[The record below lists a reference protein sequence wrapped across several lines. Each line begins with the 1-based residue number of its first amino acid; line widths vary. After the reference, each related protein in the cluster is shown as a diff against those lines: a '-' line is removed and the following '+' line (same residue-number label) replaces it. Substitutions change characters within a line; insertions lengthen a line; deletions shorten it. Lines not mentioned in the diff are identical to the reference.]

1 MYLSFQAL
9 PKFARLTA
17 TLAALGLFG
26 SGLAQAQTPGDCRDL
41 LSFSSLSA
49 LQGTQDPLL
58 HGLQTA
64 EAYLKGRIWLNQA
77 LAREAFGRPL
87 TAQDRAQLSQAPA
100 TWRLAMKLLI
110 QNGARLD
117 RNERL
122 TLATFQFE
130 KLRPGVSSELSQA
143 FTKLY
148 PSAFG
153 QIVRILNPK
162 RSEVLFLEGQA
173 LLPPTLK
180 TTLPGQKFT
189 AAMPIEDYQRHL
201 AQEFSRLDTDLREFL
216 AASTRGGGFQEFI
229 EEISAFYTNDVW
241 GLSTWERPFEAR
253 QAGAQD
259 QIQVRL
265 QRLKSKW
272 GLGRSELGQVLST
285 VARVQAQGTRNREQ
299 ALDEFY
305 SKAVAVALAPALVP
319 VAAVGLLPT
328 FMIGAGISALDAAGS
343 ALAES
348 QIRGGNFPC
357 LLLRQI
363 DQKFPHG
370 FSMSLLFSPLGALGK
385 AAQATSPLL
394 RTGARAGIVTVTGA
408 GGLTAKTSIDAA
420 MEAQKNEA
428 AATRSSG
435 AKSELAKAA
444 SSEKVQAVSRAVT
457 DSTFAV
463 LGAKE
468 FFAPRKPP
476 VQATPSPVKPVSRA
490 APASQPAAPRT
501 TRASTPVDALPAQN
515 PEQIVRRSALETSL
529 IDDWVLYSKHIAKLN
544 TLSASDADALAL
556 RLVQTSRQVLEAKG
570 TVLLPALPEDPLTLA
585 IRPTRTGSSLNEV
598 AWKIHQEYKTLL
610 VFRPIHLLKER
621 VGAFYN
627 RDLNQVCLSVG
638 EVLEGKRLLDL
649 KHELIHLV
657 RTKTPD
663 LPLSGKIFYGVE
675 TADDSVA
682 YGRYMSL
689 QELITHTWDL
699 SGLAAKLRRD
709 LKSADR
715 SMFSRK
721 IWMVEHVS
729 RKGVHALELA
739 LSVLKTDPSRI
750 VLSDLATFH
759 LSGFG
764 TFELPLPRSLLSRF
778 PMNLPLSDFQRGRI
792 LSEVRI
798 LIERDLQLAKVLLL
812 RAETIRQLRDRS
824 SGSLEEPTLDA
835 AIRSRKVITEAD
847 SLALKESEAQ
857 RLRLLD
863 LAKQTSSSLQETVQA
878 KIDQALPL
886 TFSEHE
892 KLLTALARQKDYA
905 QGIFEAYGQKP
916 LIQELNQA
924 EGDAYRKLSAW
935 VEKSHHPEWLELARK
950 REARGEELFRAVM
963 NAVTQKDPTKA
974 KRLAL
979 ELSRWIDGIWDVLY
993 AVGEP
998 EAIEAFSRTHE
1009 YWNKIIVRLVGESL

>member
-9 PKFARLTA
+9 PKHPRLTA

-26 SGLAQAQTPGDCRDL
+26 SGLAWAQTPSECRDL

-49 LQGTQDPLL
+49 LQGTQDPVIR
-58 HGLQTA
+58 GIQTA

-100 TWRLAMKLLI
+100 TWRQAMKLLI
-110 QNGARLD
+110 QNGATLD

-122 TLATFQFE
+122 TLANFQFE
-130 KLRPGVSSELSQA
+130 KLRPGVSSEVSQA

-189 AAMPIEDYQRHL
+189 AAMPIEDYQKYL
-201 AQEFSRLDTDLREFL
+201 AQEFSGLETDLREFL
-216 AASTRGGGFQEFI
+216 AASARGGGFQEFI
-229 EEISAFYTNDVW
+229 EEISAFYTNDIW
-241 GLSTWERPFEAR
+241 GLSTWDRPFEAR

-363 DQKFPHG
+363 DQKLPHG

-394 RTGARAGIVTVTGA
+394 RTGARAGIVAVTGA
-408 GGLTAKTSIDAA
+408 GGVTAKTSIDAA

-428 AATRSSG
+428 AAIRSSG
-435 AKSELAKAA
+435 AKSELSKAA
-444 SSEKVQAVSRAVT
+444 SSEKVQAISRAVT

-476 VQATPSPVKPVSRA
+476 AKATPSQGK
-490 APASQPAAPRT
+490 PAAPRT
-501 TRASTPVDALPAQN
+501 TRAATPVDALPAQN
-515 PEQIVRRSALETSL
+515 PEQIVRRSALETNL

-544 TLSASDADALAL
+544 PLSASEAASLTS
-556 RLVQTSRQVLEAKG
+556 RLVQTSRQVLESKG

-585 IRPTRTGSSLNEV
+585 IRPTRTGSGLNEI
-598 AWKIHQEYKTLL
+598 AWKIHHEYGTLL
-610 VFRPIHLLKER
+610 VFRPIQLLNER

-657 RTKTPD
+657 RTETPD
-663 LPLSGKIFYGVE
+663 LPLSGKIHYGVE

-699 SGLAAKLRRD
+699 SGLAAKLRRG
-709 LKSADR
+709 LKSAAPSD
-715 SMFSRK
+715 FSRK
-721 IWMVEHVS
+721 LGMVEHVS
-729 RKGVHALELA
+729 KKGVQALELA

-764 TFELPLPRSLLSRF
+764 TFQLPLPRSLLSRF
-778 PMNLPLSDFQRGRI
+778 PPNLPLSDFQRGRI
-792 LSEVRI
+792 LSEIRI

-812 RAETIRQLRDRS
+812 RAETIRQLRDRT

-857 RLRLLD
+857 RVRLLD
-863 LAKQTSSSLQETVQA
+863 LAHQTSTSLQETVQA
-878 KIDQALPL
+878 KIDQNLPL

-892 KLLTALARQKDYA
+892 RLLTALARQKDYA
-905 QGIFEAYGQKP
+905 QSIFEVYGEKP
-916 LIQELNQA
+916 QIKQLNRA
-924 EGDAYRKLSAW
+924 EGDAYRALSAW

-950 REARGEELFRAVM
+950 REAHGEELFRAVM
-963 NAVTQKDPTKA
+963 NAVTQKDATKA